1 MKNRLLTN
9 DTIRKQLKESLMVKK
24 IVNENYYRFEDI
36 LVESNENILFEY
48 LVEFTRFT
56 KSRVITEQLQQSQG
70 SAVGGLFSGFM
81 GSAGG
86 GVVQYFKTKLMH
98 FVLEKLNIGEQ
109 NGFLR
114 SIIANTFAE
123 IEVKDL
129 YRVITGDCKF
139 ISQKLAAG
147 VVDGIIEKMLKDKGY
162 DSPFVGIIFQT
173 MSETIQNTEFISKL
187 GVKLSTLVCEILSGL
202 KSKVAS
208 FIGM

>member
-1 MKNRLLTN
+1 L
-9 DTIRKQLKESLMVKK
+9 
-24 IVNENYYRFEDI
+24 
-36 LVESNENILFEY
+36 
-48 LVEFTRFT
+48 
-56 KSRVITEQLQQSQG
+56 
-70 SAVGGLFSGFM
+70 

-162 DSPFVGIIFQT
+162 DSPFVGIWDQT
-173 MSETIQNTEFISKL
+173 MSAAIKDTKFISKL
-187 GVKLSTLVCEILSGL
+187 GDNLTVLVCEILSGL